1 MARTGSTKQ
10 EIRQYITERYGYDL
24 TRTLD
29 EIRPDYHHVETCQE
43 TVPEAITAFLEG
55 NDFED
60 VTRKAVSLSGDSD
73 TLTAIACSIAEG
85 MYGIPDD
92 IADMML
98 RRLDGFLTDI
108 LLKWELWRA

>member
-1 MARTGSTKQ
+1 
-10 EIRQYITERYGYDL
+10 TERYGYDL

-29 EIRPDYHHVETCQE
+29 EIRPYYTHVETCQE

-55 NDFED
+55 NNFED

-73 TLTAIACSIAEG
+73 TLAAISCSIAEG
-85 MYGIPDD
+85 MYGIPED
-92 IADMML
+92 INDMML
-98 RRLDGFLTDI
+98 PLLDDFLTDK